1 MIEIT
6 ARDRLGLLYDITR
19 ALRDLSM
26 QIASARI
33 STFGERAVD
42 VFYVKDVFGL
52 KIDSRTKFVQV
63 KETLTQ
69 AIRND

>member
-1 MIEIT
+1 M
-6 ARDRLGLLYDITR
+6 
-19 ALRDLSM
+19 RDLSL

-52 KIDSRTKFVQV
+52 KIDSRTKFLQV

-69 AIRND
+69 TLENG